1 MEDRPP
7 RRPRR
12 TVAAPEPRAPGL
24 PLRESTPGP
33 GTAVGAIDGD
43 PVIATVIDGRY
54 RIERLM
60 GSGGMSRVYLGTSVK
75 TGVQLAIKLIDL
87 QLSGD
92 PAMQQR
98 ILGEARAMMSLQSN
112 HIVHALD
119 VGSLASGQ
127 LYIVMEFLDG
137 EDLDALLVREGPLP
151 WARVADIGAQICSGL
166 ATAHRRGIVHRDIK
180 PQNCIRVTVDDNP
193 EHIKII
199 DFGVARDLEAAA
211 GPTLQGFLVGTPE
224 YMAPEL
230 LQRGV
235 RAEPRTDIY
244 ALGATLYKLLTG
256 VVPYRGANALATL
269 DMHATSPLI
278 PPSKRAP
285 EFEIPPEADE
295 IIGRALAKTLETRYG
310 SADELARALRSA
322 LGVQRSGLLRRP
334 EGSAIAAVERPATTP
349 PVAAAPGRPG
359 EGWRPVDALQAA
371 AAGPRDASAV
381 VSEASLHASTVP
393 WRAARAEA
401 RPGETP
407 ATGTRPDAAQAAP
420 PAPAV
425 AHPPADKPEDKPE
438 VVRPA
443 PARVAPRRIDW
454 RIQLL
459 RATSLIS
466 LTLLFAIGTRLIAP
480 VTTSAPIVVAR
491 DGPATAPIGETPK
504 VSDPAPPPPTPAPR
518 GSPAEISPVEITP
531 PPEPPPAPTD
541 APPSADAGGT
551 PPVEL
556 PPAPPQPVNVEP
568 VAEAPTQ
575 PEPNFPYAEAK
586 KIIDEQ
592 EKYLRTA
599 CMAKAAKPTNRLKLR
614 VDVRPSGRPSVRVFW
629 STDKAVRTCVRN
641 AFSFMFDPT
650 PRGGAFEYVLTE
662 SGGSTLHKVPLEAA
676 PGK

>member
-1 MEDRPP
+1 M
-7 RRPRR
+7 
-12 TVAAPEPRAPGL
+12 
-24 PLRESTPGP
+24 
-33 GTAVGAIDGD
+33 
-43 PVIATVIDGRY
+43 IATVIDGRY

-224 YMAPEL
+224 YMAPEF

-256 VVPYRGANALATL
+256 VVPYRGANALTTL

-295 IIGRALAKTLETRYG
+295 IIGRALAKTPETRYG

-359 EGWRPVDALQAA
+359 DGWRPVDALQAA
-371 AAGPRDASAV
+371 AAAPRDASAV

-407 ATGTRPDAAQAAP
+407 ATGTR
-420 PAPAV
+420 
-425 AHPPADKPEDKPE
+425 
-438 VVRPA
+438 
-443 PARVAPRRIDW
+443 
-454 RIQLL
+454 
-459 RATSLIS
+459 
-466 LTLLFAIGTRLIAP
+466 
-480 VTTSAPIVVAR
+480 
-491 DGPATAPIGETPK
+491 
-504 VSDPAPPPPTPAPR
+504 
-518 GSPAEISPVEITP
+518 
-531 PPEPPPAPTD
+531 
-541 APPSADAGGT
+541 
-551 PPVEL
+551 
-556 PPAPPQPVNVEP
+556 
-568 VAEAPTQ
+568 
-575 PEPNFPYAEAK
+575 
-586 KIIDEQ
+586 
-592 EKYLRTA
+592 
-599 CMAKAAKPTNRLKLR
+599 
-614 VDVRPSGRPSVRVFW
+614 
-629 STDKAVRTCVRN
+629 
-641 AFSFMFDPT
+641 
-650 PRGGAFEYVLTE
+650 
-662 SGGSTLHKVPLEAA
+662 
-676 PGK
+676 

>member
-1 MEDRPP
+1 M
-7 RRPRR
+7 
-12 TVAAPEPRAPGL
+12 
-24 PLRESTPGP
+24 
-33 GTAVGAIDGD
+33 
-43 PVIATVIDGRY
+43 IDGRY
-54 RIERLM
+54 RIDRLM
-60 GSGGMSRVYLGTSVK
+60 GSGGMSRVYLGTYVK
-75 TGVQLAIKLIDL
+75 TGVQLAVKMIDL

-92 PAMQQR
+92 PSMQQR

-112 HIVHALD
+112 HIVHAHD
-119 VGSLASGQ
+119 VGSLPSGQ

-193 EHIKII
+193 EHLKII

-230 LQRGV
+230 LQKGI

-256 VVPYRGANALATL
+256 VVPYRGANALTTL

-295 IIGRALAKTLETRYG
+295 IIGRALAKTPETRYG

-334 EGSAIAAVERPATTP
+334 EAAAIAAVERPATTP
-349 PVAAAPGRPG
+349 PVAAAHGRPG
-359 EGWRPVDALQAA
+359 EGWRPVDASQVAA
-371 AAGPRDASAV
+371 ARPREASAV

-393 WRAARAEA
+393 WRAARVEA
-401 RPGETP
+401 RPAETP
-407 ATGTRPDAAQAAP
+407 ATGARPDAAP
-420 PAPAV
+420 PAPPAP
-425 AHPPADKPEDKPE
+425 AAAQPPADRRE

-443 PARVAPRRIDW
+443 PTPAAPRRVDW

-459 RATSLIS
+459 RATSLVS

-480 VTTSAPIVVAR
+480 ATASAPILVAR
-491 DGPATAPIGETPK
+491 DGPEPARTPITETPK
-504 VSDPAPPPPTPAPR
+504 VSAPAPTPPTPAPR
-518 GSPAEISPVEITP
+518 GSPAETSPVEITP
-531 PPEPPPAPTD
+531 PPDPPPAPT
-541 APPSADAGGT
+541 AVPTIADAGGP

-556 PPAPPQPVNVEP
+556 PPTPPQPASDEP

-586 KIIDEQ
+586 KIVDEQ
-592 EKYLRTA
+592 QKYLRSA
-599 CMAKAAKPTNRLKLR
+599 CMAKAVKPTNKLKLR
-614 VDVRPSGRPSVRVFW
+614 VDVRQCGRPSVRVFW
-629 STDKAVRTCVRN
+629 STDKTVRTCVRN